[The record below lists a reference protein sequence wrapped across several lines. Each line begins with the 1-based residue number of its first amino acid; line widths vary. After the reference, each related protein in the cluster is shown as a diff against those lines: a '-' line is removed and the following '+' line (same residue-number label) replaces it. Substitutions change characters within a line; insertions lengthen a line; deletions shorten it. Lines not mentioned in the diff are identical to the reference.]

1 MTDKKR
7 KRRTFW
13 EPESPNVVAWLNAQ
27 GDLGMS
33 LQLIIVEAMNKYGT
47 DDVIQS
53 HLRQLEAN
61 GQPTPPRA
69 PADMTPQ
76 PSVPVEPQRQA
87 PTPAP
92 VQPQSQPPQQ
102 AAPQPLANM
111 APQPPQA
118 PPSADAEYDPISVLL
133 GDASS
138 RMR

>member
-53 HLRQLEAN
+53 HLRQLEAG
-61 GQPTPPRA
+61 GQARPTMRPVEETV
-69 PADMTPQ
+69 TPQ
-76 PSVPVEPQRQA
+76 A
-87 PTPAP
+87 PPAP
-92 VQPQSQPPQQ
+92 QPQPAEPVRQ
-102 AAPQPLANM
+102 AAPQPLR
-111 APQPPQA
+111 QPVA
-118 PPSADAEYDPISVLL
+118 PPPAQDDEYDPISIML
-133 GDASS
+133 GDAES
-138 RMR
+138 RFR

>member
-53 HLRQLEAN
+53 HLRQLESN
-61 GQPTPPRA
+61 GQAQPTMRPVEEAVTTTDASVTPPA
-69 PADMTPQ
+69 PQ
-76 PSVPVEPQRQA
+76 PAEPVR
-87 PTPAP
+87 
-92 VQPQSQPPQQ
+92 Q
-102 AAPQPLANM
+102 AAPQ
-111 APQPPQA
+111 APQQPVA
-118 PPSADAEYDPISVLL
+118 PPPPAPDAEYDPISIML
-133 GDASS
+133 GDAES
-138 RMR
+138 RFR

>member
-53 HLRQLEAN
+53 HLRQLESG
-61 GQPTPPRA
+61 GQARPTMRPVEEAVATTDTPVTPPV
-69 PADMTPQ
+69 PQ
-76 PSVPVEPQRQA
+76 QAEPVR
-87 PTPAP
+87 
-92 VQPQSQPPQQ
+92 Q
-102 AAPQPLANM
+102 AAPQP
-111 APQPPQA
+111 PRQPVA
-118 PPSADAEYDPISVLL
+118 PPPAPDAEYDPISIML
-133 GDASS
+133 GDAES
-138 RMR
+138 RFR

>member
-53 HLRQLEAN
+53 HLRQLEAG
-61 GQPTPPRA
+61 GQARPTMRPVEEMVEATDA
-69 PADMTPQ
+69 PVTPQ
-76 PSVPVEPQRQA
+76 A
-87 PTPAP
+87 PPAP
-92 VQPQSQPPQQ
+92 QPQSAEPVRQ
-102 AAPQPLANM
+102 AAPQP
-111 APQPPQA
+111 PRQPVA
-118 PPSADAEYDPISVLL
+118 PPPAQDAEYDPISIML
-133 GDASS
+133 GDAES
-138 RMR
+138 RFR